1 MMSQLF
7 RRCMKQ
13 GRSGVLLAFAALA
26 AIGAVPAMAQ
36 EDASFA
42 AQTFPVVVEHALGT
56 TVVAQKPTRIAA
68 IGWSNHEVPLAFG
81 VVPVGFAKVNFG
93 DDDDNGVFPWV
104 EDRLAEL
111 DADMPPLF
119 DEGDGI
125 DFEAVAATEP
135 DLILAAYSG
144 ISQSDYDTLSKIAP
158 VVAYSVGP
166 WATSWR
172 EVIRLNSAAMGMAQ
186 EGEALV
192 AEIEDKIAAIT
203 AKYPEII
210 GKRAMFI
217 THLRARD
224 LSVIRFY
231 SANDLRV
238 QFFEDL
244 GMISPQSVRD
254 ATEAGRY
261 SGEISVE
268 RIDSFTDVDIA
279 VTYGGQDLLES
290 LRNNPLTAR
299 MPVIENDALVLMA
312 NDPMGTGAN
321 PTPLAIDWVLE
332 TYVARLAEAARNA
345 E

>member
-1 MMSQLF
+1 MMTLIRPTCHSVGFTRFL
-7 RRCMKQ
+7 
-13 GRSGVLLAFAALA
+13 SLLLVGLA
-26 AIGAVPAMAQ
+26 MILVARPAEAQ
-36 EDASFA
+36 E
-42 AQTFPVVVEHALGT
+42 FPLTIDHALGT
-56 TVVAQKPTRIAA
+56 TVIESQPKRIAA
-68 IGWSNHEVPLAFG
+68 IGWSNHEVPLALG

-104 EDRLAEL
+104 EARLAEL
-111 DADMPPLF
+111 GADMPPLF

-125 DFEAVAATEP
+125 DFEAVAATGP

-144 ISQSDYDTLSKIAP
+144 ISQSDYDILSKIAP
-158 VVAYSVGP
+158 VVAYRVGP
-166 WATSWR
+166 WATTWR
-172 EVIRLNSAAMGMAQ
+172 EVIRLNSTAMGRAAD
-186 EGEALV
+186 GEAMI
-192 AEIEDKIAAIT
+192 AEIEGKIAAAV
-203 AKYPEII
+203 AKHPEIQ
-210 GKRAMFI
+210 GKRAMFV

-244 GMISPQSVRD
+244 GMVSPQSVVD

-268 RIDSFTDVDIA
+268 RIDEFDDVDIA
-279 VTYGGQDLLES
+279 VTYGGAELLAA
-290 LRNNPLTAR
+290 LRANPLTAR
-299 MPVIENDALVLMA
+299 MPVIANNALVMMA

-332 TYVARLAEAARNA
+332 TYVARLAEAARNQQ
-345 E
+345 

>member
-1 MMSQLF
+1 MQT
-7 RRCMKQ
+7 RHP
-13 GRSGVLLAFAALA
+13 GRFGMAVWPSLLRAAMLVLLT
-26 AIGAVPAMAQ
+26 AVPVRAD
-36 EDASFA
+36 E
-42 AQTFPVVVEHALGT
+42 FPVRIEHALGT
-56 TVVAQKPTRIAA
+56 TVVPQKPERIAA
-68 IGWSNHEVPLAFG
+68 VGWSNHEVPLALG

-104 EDRLAEL
+104 EARLAEL
-111 DADMPPLF
+111 GAEMPALF

-125 DFEAVAATEP
+125 DFEAVAATKP

-158 VVAYSVGP
+158 VVAYTVGP
-166 WATSWR
+166 WAITWR
-172 EVIRLNSAAMGMAQ
+172 EMIRLNATAMGRAAD
-186 EGEALV
+186 GEALITRIEGRIAEAV
-192 AEIEDKIAAIT
+192 AEH
-203 AKYPEII
+203 PEIK

-231 SANDLRV
+231 SANDPRV

-244 GMISPQSVRD
+244 GMVSPQSVQD
-254 ATEAGRY
+254 ATRPGRY

-268 RIDSFTDVDIA
+268 RIDEFTDVDIA
-279 VTYGGQDLLES
+279 VTYGNDELLQS
-290 LRNNPLTAR
+290 LRANPLTAR
-299 MPVIENDALVLMA
+299 MPVIRNDALVLMN

-321 PTPLAIDWVLE
+321 PTPLAIEWVLD
-332 TYVARLAEAARNA
+332 TYVDRLAQAARQA